1 MALKVTADAP
11 EVDSAFLRQQDEKRA
26 PEGVGGR
33 CGEDN
38 KTGGTTMVVRLLT
51 TSR

>member
-1 MALKVTADAP
+1 MALKGAP

-26 PEGVGGR
+26 SQGVRGR
-33 CGEDN
+33 RGEDN

-51 TSR
+51 TGR